1 MLVKSGP
8 HHRGYVYGE
17 RKASIPEFSKDDG
30 KLKLVFH
37 ASRYTIN
44 SQYAQ
49 VDCGCLD
56 MIPNTLSIFDPATA
70 AAGLLKRM
78 ASVNHNKSETIADFR
93 SSNRM
98 FFRKN
103 LTPLPPINIRRDFLL
118 LFEEWVKTTNYSQ
131 SRIAELRKCLDK
143 FIQNPT
149 WLSQVLDELF
159 ARKEKQF
166 SRLTRKIIG
175 IRSFIKNE
183 FYEFSKYA
191 RTINSRSDTFKAL
204 AGYTAKAM
212 EHVVYDLSSPIGKHF
227 IKHVPDHHRSKYIM
241 EHVYHPG
248 GFYAQTDF
256 SSFENTIGYDQQQA
270 CEMQLYQWLLRDSP
284 DALAL
289 MQAQL
294 TKNSL
299 NFRNFSIKMRPMR
312 MSGELTTSLGNGITN
327 MCVIRYMLHI
337 DNIKEERYVV
347 EGDDGLIW
355 VPHKFSPQ
363 ALQAARDLG
372 FKLKINYT
380 TQINEASFC
389 GKIFDTTNHITITD
403 PFYLLAASGYTENIG
418 KISNAR
424 ASMVTACKGY
434 SMIYAYANCPIV
446 ACLGDRF
453 IRTSGI
459 TVDQIKPWLARQRMD
474 SFKSQTLFLA
484 LDNVPKNY
492 LDVPFT
498 TRILFEKVYGITIDF
513 QLLIEKEIKDG
524 VGWFHSSLVNQ
535 IAPTSMVEK
544 LRDQQ
549 LHVLCPSHW
558 ILNYSKVVP
567 CSTMYPGTVVPK
579 VLVLKDLHVGQ
590 ELKV

>member
-1 MLVKSGP
+1 MLVKSRP

-17 RKASIPEFSKDDG
+17 RKANIPEFQKDTG

-44 SQYAQ
+44 SQFAQ

-56 MIPNTLSIFDPATA
+56 FIPNTPSIFDPATA

-78 ASVNHNKSETIADFR
+78 ASVNVSSKDVTADFR
-93 SSNRM
+93 TSNRM
-98 FFRKN
+98 YFRKH
-103 LTPLPPINIRRDFLL
+103 LKPLEFIDIRNDFLR
-118 LFEEWVKTTNYSQ
+118 LFELWVLTTNYSQ
-131 SRIAELRKCLDK
+131 TRIAELRKCLEK
-143 FIQNPT
+143 FSLNPS
-149 WLSQVLDELF
+149 LLHKVLDELF
-159 ARKEKQF
+159 TRDEKKF
-166 SRLTRKIIG
+166 SPITRRVIG

-183 FYEFSKYA
+183 FYEFSRYA

-204 AGYTAKAM
+204 AGYISKSM
-212 EHVVYDLSSPIGKHF
+212 EKRVYDLNSHVGKHF
-227 IKHVPDHHRSKYIM
+227 IKHVPDHQRSRYIM
-241 EHVYHPG
+241 ENVYRPG
-248 GFYAQTDF
+248 GHYAQTDF
-256 SSFENTIGYDQQQA
+256 SSFENTIGYVQQQA

-289 MQAQL
+289 LQAQL

-299 NFRNFSIKMRPMR
+299 NFRNFSIKLRPMR

-327 MCVIRYMLHI
+327 LCVIRYMLHLEGI
-337 DNIKEERYVV
+337 ADERFVV

-355 VPHKFSPQ
+355 VPHKFQPSTLKAVEQ
-363 ALQAARDLG
+363 LG

-380 TQINEASFC
+380 DYINEASFC

-418 KISNAR
+418 KISDSR

-446 ACLGDRF
+446 ASLGDRF

-459 TVDQIKPWLARQRMD
+459 TVSAIKPWLARQKMD
-474 SFKSQTLFLA
+474 TYKSNTLFLA
-484 LDNVPKNY
+484 LDNVPQNY
-492 LDVPFT
+492 LEVPFT
-498 TRILFEKVYGITIDF
+498 TRMLFEKVFGITIET
-513 QLLIEKEIKDG
+513 QLLIEKEIQSG
-524 VGWFHSSLVNQ
+524 VGWFSSSILNF
-535 IAPTSMVEK
+535 IAPTKTVEK

-549 LHVLCPSHW
+549 LHVFCPSHW
-558 ILNYSKVVP
+558 LLNYTQVVP
-567 CSTMYPGTVVPK
+567 QSTMYPGSVVPK
-579 VLVLKDLHVGQ
+579 VLVLKDMHIGQ
-590 ELKV
+590 EIRV